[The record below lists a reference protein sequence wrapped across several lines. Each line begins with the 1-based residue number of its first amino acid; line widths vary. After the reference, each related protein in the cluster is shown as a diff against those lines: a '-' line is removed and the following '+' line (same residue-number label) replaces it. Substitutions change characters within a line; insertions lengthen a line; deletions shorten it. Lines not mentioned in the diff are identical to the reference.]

1 MALVP
6 VEKAPRLTH
15 LRGRQAG
22 IWEPHKGTGS
32 TQTGGTHMPSHWP
45 GCGDR
50 CVLFLCIYFTRV
62 KALYIFGDQP
72 LPTVTSLI

>member
-15 LRGRQAG
+15 LRGRQAYG
-22 IWEPHKGTGS
+22 NHTKVPAPLRL
-32 TQTGGTHMPSHWP
+32 GGTHMPSHWP
-45 GCGDR
+45 GCEDR